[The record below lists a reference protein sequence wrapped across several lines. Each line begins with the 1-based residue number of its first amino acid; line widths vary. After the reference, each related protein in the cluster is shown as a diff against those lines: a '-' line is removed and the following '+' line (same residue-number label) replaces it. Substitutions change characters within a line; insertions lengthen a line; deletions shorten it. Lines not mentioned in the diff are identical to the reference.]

1 MVCTKKI
8 NSTLILSIGVSQNS
22 YSPGRQ
28 GNGRVPGIQGNVPAD
43 IHILGDPNVDQV
55 LGVKVATPDNIYN
68 VELQRVN
75 HNLFHEDVRYLSVSV
90 DSTGKTIFKEEYK
103 PVSFRITLICKLF
116 KKLT

>member
-1 MVCTKKI
+1 M
-8 NSTLILSIGVSQNS
+8 ILSIGVSQNS
-22 YSPGRQ
+22 YTPGRQ
-28 GNGRVPGIQGNVPAD
+28 GKGHVPGIQGNVPAD

-103 PVSFRITLICKLF
+103 PVSFASL
-116 KKLT
+116 